1 VGHGLLAVAHAGA
14 HVTNEHL
21 RPAVGS
27 LAQGALDHGIP
38 AVRALADGS
47 RYLGSAAFTQLY
59 DIIHNMPEIPSLDV
73 YQAPGQQMQASHST
87 VANWTSPVNNALTY
101 GALRTKKRSDSP
113 SARPPRYV
121 AATAAAAAT
130 EPYERIQTTGTNNHV
145 ISHDTVAEWEQ
156 LGRGTIVNQL
166 MIRSGF
172 HTAVK
177 SPKNGSK
184 RSTAAIIKSLSIDDM
199 IHLLLKLDHKR

>member
-1 VGHGLLAVAHAGA
+1 M
-14 HVTNEHL
+14 
-21 RPAVGS
+21 
-27 LAQGALDHGIP
+27 
-38 AVRALADGS
+38 
-47 RYLGSAAFTQLY
+47 GSAAFTQLY

-73 YQAPGQQMQASHST
+73 YQGTGQQMQASHST

-113 SARPPRYV
+113 SARPPRYA
-121 AATAAAAAT
+121 AATAAAATAATAAAT

-199 IHLLLKLDHKR
+199 IHLLLKLDHKK